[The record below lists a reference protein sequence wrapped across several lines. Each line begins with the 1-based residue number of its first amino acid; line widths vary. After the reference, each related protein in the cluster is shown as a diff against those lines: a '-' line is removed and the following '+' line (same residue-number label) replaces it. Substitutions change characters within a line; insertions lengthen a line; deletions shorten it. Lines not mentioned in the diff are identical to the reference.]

1 MKTPGR
7 TLLRPGSKGGVVM
20 AEHEPLKPQ
29 TSWDTF
35 VALDIRAGTIVRAER
50 FPEARRPAYRL
61 WIDFGPL
68 GTKSSS
74 AQITDLYTPEHL
86 VGRQVICVV
95 NFPPKRIAGFLSEVL
110 VLGVYN
116 EAGVVLLAPERPVK
130 NGEVIG

>member
-35 VALDIRAGTIVRAER
+35 AALDIRAGTIVRAER

-68 GTKSSS
+68 GTKSSARKSPTCTRRNTWS
-74 AQITDLYTPEHL
+74 AA
-86 VGRQVICVV
+86 R
-95 NFPPKRIAGFLSEVL
+95 
-110 VLGVYN
+110 
-116 EAGVVLLAPERPVK
+116 
-130 NGEVIG
+130 